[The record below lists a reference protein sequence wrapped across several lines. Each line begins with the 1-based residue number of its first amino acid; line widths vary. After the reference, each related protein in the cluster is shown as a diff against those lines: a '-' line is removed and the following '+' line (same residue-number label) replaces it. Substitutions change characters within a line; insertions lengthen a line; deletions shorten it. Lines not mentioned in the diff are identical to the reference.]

1 MAGQLGFFDYLK
13 AALMQHWNVLYMI
26 GALAFAILTPGYRET
41 LLALA
46 AAGELSILAALVG
59 SDRFRRTVNARAGA
73 RESQLTTEEL
83 NRRFNSIYMGLGKD
97 AKALFDQLKK
107 RCEALRGTGLDG
119 DDGGMDK
126 MNENQLQG
134 ANRLL
139 WVYLKLL
146 HTHGALQRFLATTDE
161 REIDQLDT
169 AAKAKLKD
177 IPADALGEIE
187 AKKRRSLED
196 TLSTV
201 TARRE
206 NLRRARENLEY
217 VQLELAR
224 IASKVTALS
233 EMTVMRQ
240 DPARITTEVDDAAR
254 SVETTEQAIGELQM
268 FNGLTAEDAQAPP
281 ILSAPMPR
289 VLVR

>member
-1 MAGQLGFFDYLK
+1 
-13 AALMQHWNVLYMI
+13 MQHWNVLYMI
-26 GALAFAILTPGYRET
+26 GAVAFAVLTPGYRET

-73 RESQLTTEEL
+73 QESKLSAEEL
-83 NRRFNSIYMGLGKD
+83 NRRFNTLYMGLSKD
-97 AKALFDQLKK
+97 SKGLFDQLKK

-119 DDGGMDK
+119 ADENDGGLDK
-126 MNENQLQG
+126 MNQNQLQG

-161 REIDQLDT
+161 REIDQLEN
-169 AAKAKLKD
+169 AAKAKLKE
-177 IPADALGEIE
+177 IPDAAAGEIE

-196 TLSTV
+196 TLSTLA
-201 TARRE
+201 ARRD
-206 NLRRARENLEY
+206 NLKRARENLEY

-240 DPARITTEVDDAAR
+240 DPARITSEVDDAAR

-268 FNGLTAEDAQAPP
+268 FNGLTAEDNTQAPP

-289 VLVR
+289 VQVR